1 MNSTLKSLL
10 FWMVLVVIGILI
22 WEFST
27 NFQRNDTPV
36 NLTEFLDKVDHNEI
50 NHVTFTGNEL
60 VGKLDGP
67 QGEPE
72 PGDHRPGRLARTSPT
87 GSCRGE
93 PARA

>member
-27 NFQRNDTPV
+27 NFQRNDTVV

-50 NHVTFTGNEL
+50 NHVTFTGNEIS
-60 VGKLDGP
+60 GKSTVVDNTGFKVSIK
-67 QGEPE
+67 
-72 PGDHRPGRLARTSPT
+72 RTI
-87 GSCRGE
+87 RV
-93 PARA
+93 R